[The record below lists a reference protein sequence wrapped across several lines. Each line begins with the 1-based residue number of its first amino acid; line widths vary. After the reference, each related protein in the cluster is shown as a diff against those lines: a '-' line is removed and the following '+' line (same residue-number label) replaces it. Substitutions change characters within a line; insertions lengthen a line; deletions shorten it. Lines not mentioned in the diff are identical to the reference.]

1 MRARRAAPP
10 SSFSSNLRSREMNRA
25 ASCFTPSVV
34 CVMSGLKSRPLD
46 QERAADVDASE
57 QTMEQMRAFASL
69 GTRLTTSTR
78 AGTLAYAARRRRAV
92 RYVAVSSQPG
102 PRSLEKAGREHRPS
116 SEPPPYT
123 NERAKSAAFSSRNN
137 VGAYPAR
144 SPCGNVHPA
153 SGAESSNATWG
164 GIIIM
169 EPCV

>member
-123 NERAKSAAFSSRNN
+123 NERAKSAAFSSRKQRRFPFLCILT
-137 VGAYPAR
+137 GQA
-144 SPCGNVHPA
+144 
-153 SGAESSNATWG
+153 AESGHRNFWFTAG
-164 GIIIM
+164 AG
-169 EPCV
+169 